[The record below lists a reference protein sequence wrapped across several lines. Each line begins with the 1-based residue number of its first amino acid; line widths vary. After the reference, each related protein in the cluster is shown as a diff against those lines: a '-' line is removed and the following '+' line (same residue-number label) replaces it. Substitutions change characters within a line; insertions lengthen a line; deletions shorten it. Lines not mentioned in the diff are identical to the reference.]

1 MDWKKIYEE
10 RSTSAEVALKNI
22 PDGGRVVTG
31 RCRGTFLS
39 SYRNGGK

>member
-31 RCRGTFLS
+31 HAAGEP